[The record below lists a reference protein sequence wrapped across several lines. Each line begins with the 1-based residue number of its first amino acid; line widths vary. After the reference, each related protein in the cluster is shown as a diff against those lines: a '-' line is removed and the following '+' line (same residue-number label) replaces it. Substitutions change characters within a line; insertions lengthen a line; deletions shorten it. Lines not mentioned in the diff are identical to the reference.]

1 MNNAEELKDI
11 TEMLDKIYGK
21 LSALE
26 ELIKGQSVQSDEEPT
41 PKTETTGAIFL
52 KAIKDSL
59 ENGGYYVRE
68 RFSKKE
74 RDKEKLLGVIDGNKV
89 CIRNNTAYQI
99 YSAAVTAPISK
110 VVLWRLLESEKVIY
124 NRSEIGLQRYFG
136 KKREM
141 VIYIDANK
149 IL

>member
-1 MNNAEELKDI
+1 MNNTEVLQKI
-11 TEMLDKIYGK
+11 TERLDAICGK
-21 LSALE
+21 VTALE
-26 ELIKGQSVQSDEEPT
+26 ELIKGSRGQSDEEPT
-41 PKTETTGAIFL
+41 PKTETTGTIFL

-68 RFSKKE
+68 RYA
-74 RDKEKLLGVIDGNKV
+74 RTTDREKMLGVIDGSKV

-99 YSAAVTAPISK
+99 YSAAVEAPISK

-124 NRSEIGLQRYFG
+124 NRDKMGLQRYFG

>member
-1 MNNAEELKDI
+1 MNNAEVLKDI

-21 LSALE
+21 LSAQE

-41 PKTETTGAIFL
+41 PKEETTGIIFL

-59 ENGGYYVRE
+59 KNGGYYVRE
-68 RFSKKE
+68 RYT
-74 RDKEKLLGVIDGNKV
+74 RTNDKEKLLGVIDGNKV

-136 KKREM
+136 KKREK

>member
-1 MNNAEELKDI
+1 MNNAEVLKDI

-26 ELIKGQSVQSDEEPT
+26 ELIKGQSVQSEAEPT
-41 PKTETTGAIFL
+41 PKEETTGSIFL

-59 ENGGYYVRE
+59 NNGGYYVRK
-68 RFSKKE
+68 RYT
-74 RDKEKLLGVIDGNKV
+74 RTNDKEKLLGVIDGNKI

-110 VVLWRLLESEKVIY
+110 VVLWRLLESEKAIY
-124 NRSEIGLQRYFG
+124 NRSEMGLQRYFG